1 MAACEIVSGGFTP
14 GKRIVGLRVVMRDG
28 LASAIRGAAAQPVA
42 SRRRGRRCRVRLD
55 ANRPGFSQVRR
66 SVAGTLVVHASQRIA
81 RQIPASAFSGVSPV
95 PPESLSTRIPPTP
108 PWNSR
113 VAAGP
118 SDRSAPT
125 SSRGSASLFSWGT
138 KPSSPRDRVGPQ
150 ISSPVSEH
158 GALACEDRALEPP
171 DDGGEFVRLRSEA
184 WSEIEN
190 SLLERGKRRGLR
202 DPRAVA
208 RFPRLYRE
216 SCRDLNRARA
226 EHFSLELQEKINRL
240 VMDARLVLYRPPR
253 PDLIDGIAR
262 GAAVAPA
269 AVRQMKRIVLICAVA
284 FYGSA
289 AIVFGWA
296 FGDRDRAASIL
307 GEGTVSSLESMYDPQ
322 SEHFLKPRDVTNDA
336 DMFGFYISNNI
347 GIGLGTVAAACSAG
361 WAASSFSSSTAPTW
375 ARRRPPWSL
384 RDMAGL
390 SSPSPAAMR
399 PSSSRP

>member
-1 MAACEIVSGGFTP
+1 MTE
-14 GKRIVGLRVVMRDG
+14 
-28 LASAIRGAAAQPVA
+28 
-42 SRRRGRRCRVRLD
+42 
-55 ANRPGFSQVRR
+55 
-66 SVAGTLVVHASQRIA
+66 
-81 RQIPASAFSGVSPV
+81 
-95 PPESLSTRIPPTP
+95 
-108 PWNSR
+108 
-113 VAAGP
+113 
-118 SDRSAPT
+118 
-125 SSRGSASLFSWGT
+125 
-138 KPSSPRDRVGPQ
+138 
-150 ISSPVSEH
+150 
-158 GALACEDRALEPP
+158 
-171 DDGGEFVRLRSEA
+171 GEFVRLRSEA

-347 GIGLGTVAAACSAG
+347 GIGLGTVAGGLLGGLGSIFVLVFNGAYLGAAA
-361 WAASSFSSSTAPTW
+361 
-375 ARRRPPWSL
+375 
-384 RDMAGL
+384 
-390 SSPSPAAMR
+390 AAMVTAGYGRTFFPFACGHAAFELTSLVLFASTGFALGSSLLAPGRASRYEALRLAGARAFPVGALAFAFMAVAAIVESFWSAR
-399 PSSSRP
+399 PMEAGIKYGVAAVLWLAVIAYLAFGGAKRAR